1 MNRRPSACLITSW
14 RPRFTTKKMATALHQ
29 RIIMQLTPISAS
41 TATQS
46 SQLLNLFEQNAL
58 SSQAKTSG
66 SGNAAQFNQV
76 MNQLD
81 STSGASAPSAPTSG
95 TTTSPSTTGPATGS
109 PAGTPVHHHHGHH
122 HVSGGDL
129 SSPSDML
136 SAMLSQSGNMAQ
148 SSLPASMTTN
158 TTALDPT
165 SLFGA

>member
-1 MNRRPSACLITSW
+1 
-14 RPRFTTKKMATALHQ
+14 
-29 RIIMQLTPISAS
+29 MQITPISAS

-58 SSQAKTSG
+58 SSQTKANG
-66 SGNAAQFNQV
+66 SGNAAQFNQL

-81 STSGASAPSAPTSG
+81 PTSGAPTSG
-95 TTTSPSTTGPATGS
+95 TTTSPITTDPATGA

-129 SSPSDML
+129 SSPSDTL